1 MGQIFSSA
9 PNAFYKQLDQATVT
23 CLELLPKAQQ
33 DGGPDAVFCVQADTK
48 LSDVMTR
55 ALACGDISSVLV
67 MDHHQQ
73 PIGFFDWADAVS
85 YCCFVLDVD
94 ELRSPM
100 LDAGQEAAAAA
111 AARHQ
116 RIRDRLVET
125 NVRSVVD
132 FSNRDPVRKLPM
144 RSSALDAA
152 RLFKDGIHRVLL
164 MGDDGTPRGVLAQSD
179 LCKYLYHHLFLPS
192 VKLVS
197 EKSISEVG
205 VVKKR
210 HVFSAQASTTLR
222 QVIEIMNCNHVS
234 GIAIVDAAGAV
245 QGNFSATDLGPMFL
259 NMARAAKSHGAPL
272 SAPATGSAADKKLDE
287 FMFDM
292 PVGEYLALVS
302 PQSLEPITLH
312 SKSTVDE
319 AITTLMTSHV
329 HRAYLVD
336 ETAKPIGL
344 VDLTDLVSVV
354 FK

>member
-9 PNAFYKQLDQATVT
+9 PNAFYKQLDEATVT
-23 CLELLPKAQQ
+23 CIELLPKAQQ
-33 DGGPDAVFCVQADTK
+33 AGGPDAVVCVQADTK
-48 LSDVMTR
+48 ISDTMIK

-73 PIGFFDWADAVS
+73 PLGFFDWADAVS
-85 YCCFVLDVD
+85 FTCFTLDVD
-94 ELRSPM
+94 ELRAPM
-100 LDAGQEAAAAA
+100 LDAGHEGAAAA

-116 RIRDRLVET
+116 RIRERLVET

-164 MGDDGTPRGVLAQSD
+164 TDDDGRPRGVLAQSD

-197 EKSISEVG
+197 EKSVSEVG
-205 VVKKR
+205 VGRKR
-210 HVFSAQASTTLR
+210 HVFHALASATLR
-222 QVIEIMNCNHVS
+222 HCIEVMHCNHIS
-234 GIAIVDAAGAV
+234 GIAIVDAAGTV
-245 QGNFSATDLGPMFL
+245 QGNFSATDLGPLFL
-259 NMARAAKSHGAPL
+259 HMARAAKSHSAPL
-272 SAPATGSAADKKLDE
+272 SAPASRSAADSRLDE
-287 FMFDM
+287 LMFDM

-312 SKSTVDE
+312 EKSTVDE
-319 AITTLMTSHV
+319 AITKLMTSHV

-336 ETAKPIGL
+336 ESAKPIGL
-344 VDLTDLVSVV
+344 VDLTDLVSVI